1 MHIALRHRFLLVF
14 ELAVL
19 VLATVVW
26 LVWSEAVWPI
36 AVVAGAVMVVGWVL
50 GLVGNWRIHRSLSRV
65 RRAAE
70 AIGRGDL
77 SRRVEL
83 RPGDEIEKL
92 VRSFNQMADR
102 LERTVSEERELQRQ
116 LTRSEKLAVIGELAA
131 TVAHEVNNPLDG
143 LQNCSRIIR
152 RSAEDPQRVR
162 HLLDL
167 MDGALYRI
175 EMIVRRLLTLARDE
189 TTRLAPGRLDEIVTE
204 AIAFLEPR
212 VGKQGIDLVV
222 RIPDQ
227 PVFVVC
233 DRQQMVQVM
242 INLIVNGLDSMSDE
256 GKLTVELATDSRNRL
271 VKIRIGDTGGGI
283 APEHLAKIFEPF
295 FTTKPGGAGTGLG
308 LAVVKK
314 IVAAHNG
321 HVRVDSKVGVGTTLT
336 IELPVISANEAAAVH
351 GQPAEVR

>member
-19 VLATVVW
+19 VLATAVW
-26 LVWSEAVWPI
+26 LVWPEAVWPI
-36 AVVAGAVMVVGWVL
+36 AVVAAAVMVVGWVL
-50 GLVGNWRIHRSLSRV
+50 VLVGNWRIHRSLSRV

-83 RPGDEIEKL
+83 TAGDEIEKL

-175 EMIVRRLLTLARDE
+175 EMIVRRLLTLSRDE
-189 TTRLAPGRLDEIVTE
+189 TTRLVPGRLDEIVTE
-204 AIAFLEPR
+204 AIAFLEPQ

-222 RIPDQ
+222 RMPEQ
-227 PVFVVC
+227 PIFVAC

-242 INLIVNGLDSMSDE
+242 INLMVNGLDSMSDE
-256 GKLTVELATDSRNRL
+256 GKLTVELASDSQDRL
-271 VKIRIGDTGGGI
+271 ARIRVQDTGEGI
-283 APEHLAKIFEPF
+283 APEHLTKIFEPF

-321 HVRVDSKVGVGTTLT
+321 HVRVESKVDVGTTFT
-336 IELPVISANEAAAVH
+336 IKLPVTSPSEAAAVR